1 VHSPPAQPFDG
12 SPDREIGSLTEFD
25 EIVSAHGTLAGFRV
39 RSVDLTGR
47 TDVLVSLDAT
57 GAVFLGC
64 AMDPEAAAQ
73 ARRGGAGLPARPHL
87 PFAPYRGF
95 VYSPDELFEGLSG
108 GGYEVTPDARAY
120 AWSQRTKADGGR
132 CCARSP
138 GAVRW
143 RDASP
148 WSTGS
153 SRLPRR

>member
-1 VHSPPAQPFDG
+1 MHSPPAQPFDG

-73 ARRGGAGLPARPHL
+73 VRAAGALVFPPVPTCPSLPT
-87 PFAPYRGF
+87 G
-95 VYSPDELFEGLSG
+95 VSC
-108 GGYEVTPDARAY
+108 TPPTSCSRACR
-120 AWSQRTKADGGR
+120 AAATR
-132 CCARSP
+132 
-138 GAVRW
+138 
-143 RDASP
+143 
-148 WSTGS
+148 
-153 SRLPRR
+153 